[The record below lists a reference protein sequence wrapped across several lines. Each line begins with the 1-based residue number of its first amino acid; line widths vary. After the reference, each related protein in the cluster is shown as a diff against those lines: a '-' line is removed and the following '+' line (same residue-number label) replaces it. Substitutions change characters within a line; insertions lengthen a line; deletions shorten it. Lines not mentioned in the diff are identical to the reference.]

1 MKEMLAE
8 LARREKEAN
17 IMPDPDIDI
26 FMKVSRN
33 LFMSKKKKKKKS
45 RNLLSLEIS
54 YNIKGVSCVSPRV
67 SP

>member
-33 LFMSKKKKKKKS
+33 LFMSKKKKKKS

-54 YNIKGVSCVSPRV
+54 YNIKGVSCVLPRV

>member
-33 LFMSKKKKKKKS
+33 LFMSKKKKKK
-45 RNLLSLEIS
+45 RVEICCHLRFH
-54 YNIKGVSCVSPRV
+54 II
-67 SP
+67 